1 MLLLCQR
8 FILYKLNLQIYMKI
22 YDCFMFFDE
31 EMLLDLRLNIMDKYV
46 DKFVITEA
54 TYTHSGSAKK
64 LNFDINKFSKFKDKI
79 IYIVVDK
86 QPQDLF
92 KINESDNDKHDTRG
106 QKLVLNGYKRDNY
119 QRQMAQQ
126 ALNDVGPEDWII
138 INDIDEIPNLKNVD
152 MRKIKN
158 KLLIFKQQMFYYK
171 FNLLYPSVPWFGSRA
186 CKKKNF
192 LSPQWLR
199 NIKHKAYPLWRLD
212 IIFSKRKYNDIF
224 YVHDGGW
231 HFTNIKS
238 PEDIE
243 KKLLNYTH
251 HDEFVKSKLKLEDLR
266 KKIKEKKIIYDH
278 SVDQSEY
285 KWGTDTILRTI
296 ELSNMPDYLRENYK
310 KYVNWLEI

>member
-1 MLLLCQR
+1 
-8 FILYKLNLQIYMKI
+8 
-22 YDCFMFFDE
+22 MFFDE
-31 EMLLDLRLNIMDKYV
+31 DMLLDLRLNIMDKYV

-54 TYTHSGSAKK
+54 TYTHSGRPKK
-64 LNFDINKFSKFKDKI
+64 LVFDINKFSKFKDKI
-79 IYIVVDK
+79 IYIVVDQ
-86 QPQDLF
+86 QPPDLMEI
-92 KINESDNDKHDTRG
+92 KESDNDEQDTRG

-119 QRQMAQQ
+119 QRQKAQQ
-126 ALNDVGPEDWII
+126 ALNNIEPEDWII
-138 INDIDEIPNLKNVD
+138 INDIDEIPNLKNID

-158 KLLIFKQQMFYYK
+158 KLLIFKQNIYYYK
-171 FNLLYPSVPWFGSRA
+171 FNLLYPSVSWFGSRA

-199 NIKHKAYPLWRLD
+199 NTKHKKYPLWRLD
-212 IIFSKRKYNDIF
+212 ILFSKRKYNDIS
-224 YVHDGGW
+224 YVNNGGW

-251 HDEFVKSKLKLEDLR
+251 HDEFAKSKLKLEDLR

-278 SVDQSEY
+278 GVDQTQN
-285 KWGTDTILRTI
+285 KWDSDVT
-296 ELSNMPDYLRENYK
+296 LSKVKLSDMPDYLRDNYK

>member
-1 MLLLCQR
+1 
-8 FILYKLNLQIYMKI
+8 
-22 YDCFMFFDE
+22 MFFDE

-54 TYTHSGSAKK
+54 TYTHSGRPKK
-64 LNFDINKFSKFKDKI
+64 LVFDINKFSKFKDKI

-86 QPQDLF
+86 EPPDLF
-92 KINESDNDKHDTRG
+92 EIEESDRDEKDTRG

-119 QRQMAQQ
+119 QRQKAQQ
-126 ALNDVGPEDWII
+126 ALNDIDPEDWIL

-152 MRKIKN
+152 IINVKN
-158 KLLIFKQQMFYYK
+158 KLLIFKQKIFYYK
-171 FNLLYPSVPWFGSRA
+171 FNLLYPSVSWFGSRA

-199 NIKHKAYPLWRLD
+199 DTKHKKYPLWRLD
-212 IIFSKRKYNDIF
+212 ILFSKRKYNDIF
-224 YVHDGGW
+224 YVDNGGW

-251 HDEFVKSKLKLEDLR
+251 HDEFEKSKLKVEDLR
-266 KKIKEKKIIYDH
+266 KKINEKKIIYDH
-278 SVDQSEY
+278 NVDQTQY
-285 KWGTDTILRTI
+285 KWGSDTLLDTINLS
-296 ELSNMPDYLRENYK
+296 ELPDYLRENYK
-310 KYVNWLEI
+310 KYINWLEI